1 MRTKGKI
8 IFHIDINS
16 FFASCEMALDPRL
29 ETVPFVVCN
38 NHSKAVITTASYKAR
53 KYGVKSAMKLY
64 QAQELCPNLVSK
76 WSDMS
81 LYSHYSQL
89 FMEYLLTI
97 TPLVEPGSIDEAY
110 MDVTDL
116 SSKYHPQE
124 LAEKIQREL
133 KEKLKLPVSIG
144 IGPTKFLAK
153 MASDMKKPLGIT
165 VIRKREIPEKIWPLN
180 IRDVFGI
187 GAKSEIVLNDIGIHT
202 VKDLALADRDL
213 IFRTLGNKHAS
224 SLLNSITGRSSNTVN
239 PDAFVEIGAVGNS
252 RTLFPST
259 NNLTE
264 ILSMIRYLC
273 NSVSSRLKN
282 RKSKGKVVQ
291 FGLGIE
297 NEKKITRQTT
307 LDKYTDDFNDI
318 YEVAYRFLHENW
330 DDENIIFLG
339 VSVAGV
345 KFIKDISTE
354 YTLFNYQEYDKIED
368 KKRQDEKE
376 VEEFL
381 KNKTEIYKS

>member
-1 MRTKGKI
+1 MNRKGKI

-16 FFASCEMALDPRL
+16 FFASCEIALDPRL

-64 QAQELCPNLVSK
+64 KAQELCPNLVSK

-81 LYSHYSQL
+81 LYAQYSQL
-89 FMEYLLTI
+89 FMEYLLSI

-110 MDVTDL
+110 MDVTNL
-116 SSKYHPQE
+116 THKYHPQE
-124 LAEKIQREL
+124 LALKIQNEL
-133 KEKLKLPVSIG
+133 NDNLKLPVSIG

-165 VIRKREIPEKIWPLN
+165 VIRKREIPDKIWPLN
-180 IRDVFGI
+180 IRSVFGI
-187 GAKSEIVLNDIGIHT
+187 GQKSEEVLNNIGIHT
-202 VKDLALADRDL
+202 VKDLAFADKNS
-213 IFRTLGNKHAS
+213 IYEVLGNKHATNI
-224 SLLNSITGRSSNTVN
+224 LNSISGKSSNTVN

-252 RTLFPST
+252 RTIYPST

-264 ILSMIRYLC
+264 IYTMLRFLC
-273 NSVSSRLKN
+273 NSVSSRLKK

-291 FGLGIE
+291 FGIGIE
-297 NEKKITRQTT
+297 NEKKISRQTT
-307 LDKYTDDFNDI
+307 LDEYTDDYNTI
-318 YEVAYRFLHENW
+318 YEIAYKHLHENW
-330 DDENIIFLG
+330 DDENIVFLG
-339 VSVAGV
+339 VSVGSV
-345 KFIKDISTE
+345 KFIKDITTE
-354 YTLFNYQEYDKIED
+354 YTLFNYDEYDKIED
-368 KKRQDEKE
+368 KKKKDKVE
-376 VEEFL
+376 VDEFL

>member
-1 MRTKGKI
+1 MHRKGKI

-16 FFASCEMALDPRL
+16 FFASCEIALDPRL

-64 QAQELCPNLVSK
+64 KAQELCPNLVSK

-81 LYSHYSQL
+81 LYAQYSQL
-89 FMEYLLTI
+89 FMEYLLSI

-116 SSKYHPQE
+116 ASKYHPQE

-133 KEKLKLPVSIG
+133 NENLRLPVSIG

-165 VIRKREIPEKIWPLN
+165 VLRKREIPEKLWPLN
-180 IRDVFGI
+180 IREVNGI
-187 GAKSEIVLNDIGIHT
+187 GVKSEIVLNEIGINT
-202 VKDLALADRDL
+202 VEDLARADEEL
-213 IFRTLGNKHAS
+213 LVSVLGNKHAL
-224 SLLNSITGRSSNTVN
+224 SLINCISGKSSNTVN

-252 RTLFPST
+252 RTIFPPISD
-259 NNLTE
+259 
-264 ILSMIRYLC
+264 ISDIYSMIRFLC
-273 NSVSSRLKN
+273 DSVSSRLKH

-297 NEKKITRQTT
+297 NQKKISRQIT
-307 LDKYTDDFNDI
+307 LDEYTDDFNII
-318 YEVAYRFLHENW
+318 YETAYKLLHDNW
-330 DDENIIFLG
+330 DEENIVFLG
-339 VSVAGV
+339 VSVSGV

-368 KKRQDEKE
+368 KKKQDKKE
-376 VEEFL
+376 VDEFL